1 MSHGTDMNESRHKH
15 IWVTAQTW
23 MSHGTNTNESRHRH
37 EWDTAQ
43 TQMSHVTDMNESRH
57 KHKWVTSQTWMS
69 HGTNTNESRHRH
81 EGRHTQAE
89 AIMCCSVLQC
99 VAVCCSVLQCVAVCC
114 TQADAIMRRVA
125 APTFYSASAQMWIVC
140 DCVCDCVWHVC
151 DCVWRVCDCLYQH
164 STRHVTHNVSLCVK
178 CMWLCVA
185 CMWLC
190 VSTFYAVSHQ
200 MRQTQLFST
209 PNVANTA
216 LSNTKWVTSHTRT
229 GGWYNAPCGRT
240 NILQTETWTDPYAR
254 ENVLHTDVL
263 PSKVWH
269 TPCPPPR
276 PSPHLL
282 AILSPCQSWCWRV
295 ITLKLQVS
303 FGVWLY

>member
-1 MSHGTDMNESRHKH
+1 MSHGTDMNESWHKYK
-15 IWVTAQTW
+15 WVTAQTW

-37 EWDTAQ
+37 EWVTAQ
-43 TQMSHVTDMNESRH
+43 TWRATHTSR
-57 KHKWVTSQTWMS
+57 S
-69 HGTNTNESRHRH
+69 NN
-81 EGRHTQAE
+81 
-89 AIMCCSVLQC
+89 VLQC
-99 VAVCCSVLQCVAVCC
+99 AAVCCSVLQCVAVCC

-282 AILSPCQSWCWRV
+282 AILSPCQSWCWCV

-303 FGVWLY
+303 FGVWLDWNYRSLWQNIVSFIGLFCKRDL